1 VFGYYAYVPLL
12 LLLKRKMIQVVE
24 FIKNKVK
31 GGTRKTSPSA
41 TTTTT
46 PPITVTTTTTTT
58 TTQGADLK
66 SVVGSALEAVG
77 VDATKI
83 EGELLIAQS
92 LFEGSAIAHHMEPL
106 YFVGLER

>member
-41 TTTTT
+41 TTTT